1 MVEERSGVLSQ
12 RATTNATYVSLFI
25 RAQNS
30 TDVQVSTAQ
39 GLILKLIG
47 YFLNWGLYGVLCLQV
62 FLYYLAFKRDK
73 WVVKALVYGLLILD
87 TVQTVLI
94 TYDVYIKYGLEY
106 GNVAGLAA
114 MRNAWL
120 SIPTISALNATVV
133 QLFFAYRIWK
143 LSGSGILGMFV
154 AVLAIAAGVG
164 GVITGIQ
171 AKIIDNLS
179 QVAVKAR
186 TALTIWLTITGA
198 CDVII
203 AVCMTV
209 ILSRKRSGFNNST
222 DDAITKI
229 IRLTV
234 ETGTLTAILAM
245 LTVILFFVFPSRSYW
260 NIPIDMLG
268 KLYSNNFMVIL
279 NRRIRMFG
287 DNSDP
292 TVPSTTITY
301 GNSTQLSR
309 LSGRTSV
316 QVDVPIKVHREVWSK
331 VDRDDDP
338 NNIQLEDMT
347 PKLGSSHPPKFAQ
360 SGHPGEV

>member
-1 MVEERSGVLSQ
+1 MVEVRSGVLSQ
-12 RATTNATYVSLFI
+12 PATNATYAYLFI
-25 RAQNS
+25 SAQTS
-30 TDVQVSTAQ
+30 TDAQVSTAQ

-47 YFLNWGLYGVLCLQV
+47 YFVNWGLYGVLCLQV

-106 GNVAGLAA
+106 GNVAGLAVV
-114 MRNAWL
+114 RNGWL
-120 SIPTISALNATVV
+120 SIPIISALNATVV

-143 LSGSGILGMFV
+143 LSRSGILGIFV

-164 GVITGIQ
+164 GVVTGIQ
-171 AKIIDNLS
+171 AKIINNLG
-179 QVAVKAR
+179 QVAVRAR

-198 CDVII
+198 CDVVI

-209 ILSRKRSGFNNST
+209 ILSRKRFGFNDST

-245 LTVILFFVFPSRSYW
+245 LTVILFCVFPNRSYW
-260 NIPIDMLG
+260 NIPMDMLG

-292 TVPSTTITY
+292 TVPSTIITY
-301 GNSTQLSR
+301 ANSTQLSG
-309 LSGRTSV
+309 LSGRTQCASRRAH
-316 QVDVPIKVHREVWSK
+316 QVHREVWSK
-331 VDRDDDP
+331 VGRDDDP
-338 NNIQLEDMT
+338 DNIQLEDMA
-347 PKLGSSHPPKFAQ
+347 PKVSMPVFSYVVPARSWLS
-360 SGHPGEV
+360 